1 MADFRDKVVEE
12 LQKKFADKVEAFED
26 NTNESILVQ
35 PVALVDVMK
44 ELRDKFE
51 LPLLMLLT
59 GVEYPEEFLA
69 VYQVTSASNTNR
81 VNVKVKLP
89 KHKPEVPSIVSVY
102 PAANVQE
109 RETWDLMG
117 ITYKGHP
124 NLVRILCPDDFE
136 GHPLRK
142 DFKG

>member
-1 MADFRDKVVEE
+1 MGDFRDKVVEE
-12 LQKKFADKVEAFED
+12 LKKKFADKVEAFED
-26 NTNESILVQ
+26 NTNEAILVD
-35 PVALVDVMK
+35 PGALVDVMK

-59 GVEYPEEFLA
+59 GVEYPEEFVA

-89 KHKPEVPSIVSVY
+89 KNKPEVPSIISVY

-109 RETWDLMG
+109 RECWDLMG

-124 NLVRILCPDDFE
+124 NLTRILCPDDFE

-142 DFKG
+142 DYKG